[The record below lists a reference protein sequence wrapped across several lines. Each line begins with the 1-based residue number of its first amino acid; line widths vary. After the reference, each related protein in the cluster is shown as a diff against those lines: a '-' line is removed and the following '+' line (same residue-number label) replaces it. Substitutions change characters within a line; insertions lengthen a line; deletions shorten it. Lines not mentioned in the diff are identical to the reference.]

1 MLLLLL
7 HWRLQAQQTSNKK
20 APVSALHVGSYCPNV
35 RLHFLNNATPV
46 NLLQY
51 KGKIVVLDFFSHI
64 CGACIAGF
72 PKLNALQQTAGD
84 KLQVILVSTEPAN
97 ELQQFFKTNKIAAA
111 NRLPVV
117 AGDKMLGALFPHVL
131 VPHDVWIDDAGLV
144 CAITEASLVT
154 QSNVTAMLADKN
166 FTLPL
171 KEDLLDFDA
180 TKPLLA
186 DGNGGSSDKIIFR
199 STLCGYING
208 IESKT
213 AIYTGSNFK
222 RYLCLN
228 QPLKGLYQE
237 ALGGIAANHIVL
249 HVQDSTNFIAHNK
262 QELQQHLYCY
272 ELIVPASTSL
282 ACMHACLV
290 QDVERIFNIKGSFVK
305 QEMPVLALAITDSSK
320 IPLAATEEDSFIQ
333 FDDGDSVKIIRRQ
346 PLRVMI
352 NEMNDASTSSRIIFT
367 DATNFTRAAD
377 IKLILHDISNIS
389 AINQQLAG
397 YGLALLPRKEEM
409 EMFVIKDAVSVNTF
423 TTISHQNN

>member
-7 HWRLQAQQTSNKK
+7 QCKLHAQQTSNKK
-20 APVSALHVGSYCPNV
+20 SSASALHVGSYCPNV
-35 RLHFLNNATPV
+35 RVHFLNNATPV
-46 NLLQY
+46 NLLQC

-64 CGACIAGF
+64 CGACIAGL

-84 KLQVILVSTEPAN
+84 KLQIILVSTDPAN

-111 NRLPVV
+111 NRLPIV
-117 AGDKMLGALFPHVL
+117 AGDKILSALFPHVL

-144 CAITEASLVT
+144 RAITEASLVT

-180 TKPLLA
+180 SKPLLT

-213 AIYTGSNFK
+213 AIYTGNHFK

-237 ALGGIAANHIVL
+237 ALGGIDANHIVL
-249 HVQDSTNFIAHNK
+249 EMRDSTNFIAHNTP
-262 QELQQHLYCY
+262 ELQQHLYCY
-272 ELIVPASTSL
+272 ELIAPESTSL
-282 ACMHACLV
+282 TDMHTCLV

-305 QEMPVLALAITDSSK
+305 QAMPVFALVITDSSK
-320 IPLAATEEDSFIQ
+320 IPLATTEEDSFIQ
-333 FDDGDSVKIIRRQ
+333 FDNGDSVKIIRHQ
-346 PLRVMI
+346 PLSVMI

-389 AINQQLAG
+389 AINQQLSQ
-397 YGLALLPRKEEM
+397 YGLALLPREKEIEV
-409 EMFVIKDAVSVNTF
+409 FVIKDAASANTL